1 LEWFERALEIYPNV
15 PGVKEIVAQVRRQ
28 LD

>member
-1 LEWFERALEIYPNV
+1 MEWFERALEIDPNV